1 MFPRFIMELLLHLSF
16 QKLDDMIENNRIII
30 VDDNEADLN
39 QLRQVFYEHG
49 IGCRGFVYEGFNLP
63 RQPLKGV
70 RFAFFDMNLN
80 PAGNINSTLKDAI
93 SHYIDPENGPYVLVF
108 WSSHVEDISDFKS
121 FVNRTD
127 DEFKQKLKP
136 ILLTSIDKAEFLDGK
151 KSLSEKV
158 DSILSS
164 DLVKCI
170 VKFDESVILSARET
184 LDRILKIIPF
194 TDEWGESARYNEK
207 CQIVF
212 SKMAEAIY
220 GWSNAKECPDAAIK
234 ESVIPIFKHILLHRD
249 DTYWKEYLSPLYGAK
264 KGSLSFPGD
273 FSVEKLNTILHTD
286 DHEIQKQTRCTR
298 GAVCMFGDND
308 FENVFQDLF
317 GIGYNDWFSRTFPQ
331 MEKYKEDSKLIAIE
345 FSAACDFSQN
355 KKRTNK
361 YLLGVLCPSC
371 LAKELNDKP
380 KGKGDYT
387 FLFPFCFEFKGKS
400 MTIGVNLNYTFTLS
414 ASGATVLMPPSFIL
428 TKETMD
434 MLGHKYASHV
444 SRIGITSF

>member
-1 MFPRFIMELLLHLSF
+1 
-16 QKLDDMIENNRIII
+16 MIENNRIII
-30 VDDNEADLN
+30 VDDIEDDLN
-39 QLRQVFYEHG
+39 QLRQVFYKHG
-49 IGCRGFVYEGFNLP
+49 IGCKGFVYDGFTFP
-63 RQPLKGV
+63 EQPLKDV
-70 RFAFFDMNLN
+70 RFAFFDIHLN
-80 PAGNINSTLKDAI
+80 PSGDINSTLKDAI
-93 SHYIDPENGPYVLVF
+93 LHYISTENGPYVLVF
-108 WSSHVEDISDFKS
+108 WSSHVDDISKFKS

-184 LDRILKIIPF
+184 LDRILNIIPF
-194 TDEWGESARYNEK
+194 TDEWGESAGYNER
-207 CQIVF
+207 CQAVF

-234 ESVIPIFKHILLHRD
+234 EGIIPVFKHILLHND
-249 DTYWKEYLSPLYGAK
+249 DTYWKEYLMPLHGAK
-264 KGSLSFPGD
+264 KGSLSFPEG
-273 FSVEKLNTILHTD
+273 FSVEKLNTILHID

-298 GAVCMFGDND
+298 GAVCMFSDND
-308 FENVFQDLF
+308 FEKVFQELF
-317 GIGYNDWFSRTFPQ
+317 DIGYCDWFSRTFPG
-331 MEKYKEDSKLIAIE
+331 MGKYKEESKLIAIE

-361 YLLGVLCPSC
+361 YILGVLCPSG
-371 LAKELNDKP
+371 LAKELDDKP

-387 FLFPFCFEFKGKS
+387 FLFPFCFEFNGKP
-400 MTIGVNLNYTFTLS
+400 MTIGVNLNYTFTLPTGS
-414 ASGATVLMPPSFIL
+414 AVLEQPSFVL

-444 SRIGITSF
+444 SRIGITYF